1 MSNKPAMQHN
11 SLHESS
17 QNFPPVQTVS
27 VVSGKGGDG
36 RTTVAINLAISLAQ
50 KSAEVVLFDGNLSL
64 GSIDSALNLQQK
76 FNIAD
81 LVADEKNINEISVT
95 GPYGITLVPGCHGN
109 PEMSRLSQIQHQG
122 IINSF
127 SQLGSAAD
135 IMLIDNEAGIS
146 RSVLDFT
153 FAAREVLLVVCDEPA
168 SLQNSFATIKTLSE
182 NKGCCRFRVVTNKVS
197 SSQHGLEIYSELC
210 RRTDRYLDVLV
221 EYCGCIPFDDA
232 LAEAS
237 RAGKA
242 ITENNSG
249 GRSARSFERLAEKIM
264 KWPKP
269 SSAKGH
275 AEFFLERLI

>member
-1 MSNKPAMQHN
+1 MSNNPAMQHS
-11 SLHESS
+11 SLRQEGR
-17 QNFPPVQTVS
+17 NLPPVQTLS

-36 RTTVAINLAISLAQ
+36 RTTVAINLAMSLAQ
-50 KSAEVVLFDGNLSL
+50 QTAQVVLFDGNLSM
-64 GSIDSALNLQQK
+64 GTIDTALNIKQK

-81 LVADEKNINEISVT
+81 LVADEKDINEICVT

-109 PEMSRLSQIQHQG
+109 PEMSQLSQIQHQG

-127 SQLGSAAD
+127 SQLRTAAD

-153 FAAREVLLVVCDEPA
+153 YAAREVLLVVCDEPA
-168 SLQNSFATIKTLSE
+168 SMQNSFATIKTLSS
-182 NKGCCRFRVVTNKVS
+182 NKECCRFRVVANKVD

-210 RRTDRYLDVLV
+210 RQTDRYLDVLV
-221 EYCGCIPFDDA
+221 EYCGCIPFDEEIT
-232 LAEAS
+232 EAS

-242 ITENNSG
+242 LTETNSG
-249 GRSARSFERLAEKIM
+249 SRSSRSFQRLAEKIM

-269 SSAKGH
+269 DSAQGH
-275 AEFFLERLI
+275 PEFFLERLI